1 MYLLP
6 DEHALSPLFQLLS
19 YSSHGTFRAC
29 VLGKREPTGAAFASL
44 GVVPLLLAIGLAIA
58 LGRYVYATRCR
69 CRCAADAPPAFSDDG
84 NPGALVG
91 RRASSELP
99 QPGAERVSHGSWA
112 RGSYGD
118 SERESSSRREEER
131 EASFDRVSQL
141 RENSKTMPR
150 LPVAR
155 SNTPT
160 TLAAAAAAAARAAE
174 GSPELGEGTRSAQA
188 RARSSQRTSAADSEY
203 KPAGTGG
210 AARVSFEGVWFS
222 VLILRR
228 YMRRLQRRRREREVL
243 RARCHLVVASV
254 LYATTLP
261 MLTNL
266 VKPMNCVDAPDGL
279 GTTHQVMAFD
289 MATECLP
296 STLTAASLAI
306 VVFGI
311 GVLWLATYLVR
322 LRRKHL
328 KVARVVRRMLT
339 QPPPPTPG
347 EPVSQYACDGRIL
360 LHRRAPEKPPART
373 PSLGRATSFEPNLT
387 RRRGDRTTDPDDKS
401 APRQHQPLV
410 LKTLLCGEAV
420 DLISDDLARLP
431 RQPLL
436 RSAQLRTLCAALG
449 LVTWGDDA
457 QARPPARPCPRPLPR
472 PKDVQINRTARNPA

>member
-1 MYLLP
+1 
-6 DEHALSPLFQLLS
+6 
-19 YSSHGTFRAC
+19 
-29 VLGKREPTGAAFASL
+29 
-44 GVVPLLLAIGLAIA
+44 
-58 LGRYVYATRCR
+58 
-69 CRCAADAPPAFSDDG
+69 
-84 NPGALVG
+84 
-91 RRASSELP
+91 
-99 QPGAERVSHGSWA
+99 
-112 RGSYGD
+112 
-118 SERESSSRREEER
+118 
-131 EASFDRVSQL
+131 
-141 RENSKTMPR
+141 
-150 LPVAR
+150 
-155 SNTPT
+155 
-160 TLAAAAAAAARAAE
+160 
-174 GSPELGEGTRSAQA
+174 
-188 RARSSQRTSAADSEY
+188 
-203 KPAGTGG
+203 
-210 AARVSFEGVWFS
+210 
-222 VLILRR
+222 
-228 YMRRLQRRRREREVL
+228 MRRLQRRRREREVL

-261 MLTNL
+261 MLTNII
-266 VKPMNCVDAPDGL
+266 KIMNCVDAPDGL

-311 GVLWLATYLVR
+311 AVLWLATYLVR

-360 LHRRAPEKPPART
+360 LHRRAPEKVHART

-387 RRRGDRTTDPDDKS
+387 RRRGDRTTDPDDKA
-401 APRQHQPLV
+401 APRTHQPLV

-449 LVTWGDDA
+449 LVTWGDDT
-457 QARPPARPCPRPLPR
+457 QARPPRRHATLPAPPR